1 MVQAGP
7 SCRASWCSS
16 GLCGVSQWWEM
27 LAVAFLSPA
36 LLYSFLSF
44 VRPSS
49 GALPP
54 PSAGWDSGRISG
66 GLVMQETQPDVM
78 LFLG

>member
-1 MVQAGP
+1 
-7 SCRASWCSS
+7 
-16 GLCGVSQWWEM
+16 M
-27 LAVAFLSPA
+27 LAVTFLSPA

-49 GALPP
+49 GAPPP
-54 PSAGWDSGRISG
+54 PSARWDSGRISG

-78 LFLG
+78 LFLGSLVRTVVLFRNRKGAI